1 MNDEKLVSIVEVIF
15 LVSMLGG
22 FLLLVLML
30 TVFFPKVMEVESR
43 IATPGKQL
51 DSIRNLW
58 GSGPIGRWMRIVHVY
73 IFFVFRNLP
82 RIGAR
87 IESRMGDERE
97 ALPRSLKLWA
107 VFPVLAFFVS
117 IFVSVLAGWSL
128 GVLD

>member
-22 FLLLVLML
+22 LLLLVLML

-51 DSIRNLW
+51 ESIRNLW

-107 VFPVLAFFVS
+107 VFPVSAFFVS
-117 IFVSVLAGWSL
+117 VFVSVLAGWSL
-128 GVLD
+128 RVLD

>member
-97 ALPRSLKLWA
+97 TLPRRLKLWA
-107 VFPVLAFFVS
+107 VFPVSAFFVS

>member
-107 VFPVLAFFVS
+107 VFPVSAFFVS

>member
-22 FLLLVLML
+22 LLLLVLML

>member
-1 MNDEKLVSIVEVIF
+1 MNDERLVSIVEVIF

-58 GSGPIGRWMRIVHVY
+58 GNGPIGRWMRIVHVY
-73 IFFVFRNLP
+73 VFFVLRNLP
-82 RIGAR
+82 RIGTR

-107 VFPVLAFFVS
+107 IFPVSAFFVS